1 MISVTFFDLVLHALF
16 TLNSVI
22 NLLFPPTC
30 PGTTEMINSA
40 KNCKN
45 YNANLCFTLDTVY
58 MHSDLT
64 DCIAMSVVV
73 LRFTSMT

>member
-1 MISVTFFDLVLHALF
+1 MTDLVLHTLF
-16 TLNSVI
+16 TLDSVI

-30 PGTTEMINSA
+30 PGTTEIINSA
-40 KNCKN
+40 KN
-45 YNANLCFTLDTVY
+45 YNANLCLDTVY
-58 MHSDLT
+58 MHSNLT